1 MKNRLFLVALIT
13 ASIIPVMNIQAQQQ
27 GKNRDS
33 DSNITSIIEKT
44 EKQELSEQEK
54 EGLLFLYEEEK
65 LARDFYADLYDKW
78 NQKIFMNISRSEQ
91 THMDAVKYLL
101 ERYGIKLPEPED
113 DSSFK
118 NRDLEKL
125 YNDLLE
131 DSMKSYENALKNAL
145 LVEEKDIKDLID
157 EIKLSDNRDINI
169 TYQNLMKGSRNHLR
183 SFSRQLSRSGEKYS
197 PVFLSSEDFNRIK
210 NSDMERG
217 GAVTDPD
224 FVF

>member
-1 MKNRLFLVALIT
+1 MTNRLFLIALIT
-13 ASIIPVMNIQAQQQ
+13 AALIPVMNIQAQQQ

-78 NQKIFMNISRSEQ
+78 NQKIFINISRSEQ

-101 ERYGIKLPEPED
+101 DRYGIKLPEPED

-131 DSMKSYENALKNAL
+131 DSMKSFENALKNAL

-157 EIKLSDNRDINI
+157 EIKLSDNNDIKI

-197 PVFLSSEDFNRIK
+197 PVFLSRDDFNRIK

-217 GAVTDPD
+217 GAITDPD

>member
-27 GKNRDS
+27 GENRNS
-33 DSNITSIIEKT
+33 DSNIASIIEKT

-101 ERYGIKLPEPED
+101 DRYGIKLPEPED

-125 YNDLLE
+125 YKDLLE